1 MTSIE
6 TTFQNKTRKGTS
18 RRKKDSALSAFMQQ
32 IRERGQET
40 KALSKRQFL
49 QLMRR
54 PSSFVVGVI
63 QPLMWLILFSALFS
77 NAPKNFLP
85 ADQGYGNFIAAG
97 LIVFTAFSGALNAGL
112 AVMFDREFGFL
123 NRILVAPLRSRSSVV
138 LASVIHIWM
147 ISLVQSTVIMTAAG
161 LLGYGWPVGSGII
174 ISLITLSMLI
184 LGVTA
189 ISLGLA
195 FTLPGH
201 VELLAVTF
209 LINLPLLF
217 ASTALAPLSFM
228 PSAMQWLASLNPLT
242 YAIEPIRASYLG
254 HASLNSIVLQAPFG
268 SVNVAGCLWI
278 LFTLTIASL
287 ILVKPMLHRKLS

>member
-18 RRKKDSALSAFMQQ
+18 RRKKDSALSDFMQQ

-201 VELLAVTF
+201 VELLAITF

-228 PSAMQWLASLNPLT
+228 PSVMQWLASLNPLT

>member
-6 TTFQNKTRKGTS
+6 TNFQNTSWERTTRPKQGS
-18 RRKKDSALSAFMQQ
+18 FLSAFMQQ

-40 KALSKRQFL
+40 MALSKRQFL
-49 QLMRR
+49 QLKRR

-63 QPLMWLILFSALFS
+63 QPLMWLILFSSLFS

-85 ADQGYGNFIAAG
+85 ADQGYGYFIAAG